1 MSATITITDLAPREV
16 LNVHYAINQVTDV
29 EGRPAAISRGG
40 TIDVT
45 VKALNDGNTD
55 FFNWACDPFTSK
67 NGKVE
72 FLKRDGTNQKT
83 LEFEDAYLI
92 AWTENYDSVSADSQI
107 ESFTISA
114 KKIKVGDVEH
124 ENSWADS

>member
-16 LNVHYAINQVTDV
+16 LNVHYAIHQVTDV

-40 TIDVT
+40 TIDVV

-55 FFNWACDPFTSK
+55 FFNWACDPYTSK

-72 FLKRDGTNQKT
+72 FLKRDGTNMKT

-114 KKIKVGDVEH
+114 KKIKVGDVFH